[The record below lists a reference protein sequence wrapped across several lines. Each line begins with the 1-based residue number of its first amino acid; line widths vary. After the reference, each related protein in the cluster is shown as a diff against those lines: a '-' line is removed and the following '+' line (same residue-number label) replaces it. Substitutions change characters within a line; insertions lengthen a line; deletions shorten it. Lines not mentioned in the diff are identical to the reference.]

1 MWGDKKEWTKE
12 ELISQLKPMCKYS
25 MYLINIYTFHSMIFL
40 LLLPFLLFSVMSPF
54 ITRNETALFSLC
66 FVFFCF
72 FFLQLNRYKTTHLL
86 LLTRSITPAF
96 LSYLKPFPISSALF
110 MSVMSFIVV
119 VYVCACLFL
128 AVLSLPFWK
137 NKKRYKKLMCM
148 NSLVSDLQFTI
159 MYLLC
164 FSSPLLLSCEVI
176 LYHQHQTSIFFIL
189 ISSSPPFENRP
200 TGRSGGGG
208 CFSYKLQKSKV
219 VPLVSSFKQFLIKRH
234 TEEKGHSSQNS
245 LFYAFLTDTCVL
257 IYFRFSW

>member
-1 MWGDKKEWTKE
+1 
-12 ELISQLKPMCKYS
+12 
-25 MYLINIYTFHSMIFL
+25 
-40 LLLPFLLFSVMSPF
+40 MSPF

-164 FSSPLLLSCEVI
+164 FSSPLLLSGEVI

-208 CFSYKLQKSKV
+208 YVFLTSYKKARLSLSSPLLNSFWSRDTLKKRDTLAKIAYFMHFLQILAFWYIFAFLGSGV
-219 VPLVSSFKQFLIKRH
+219 VSSWLSLCLSACLLPFFLPI
-234 TEEKGHSSQNS
+234 
-245 LFYAFLTDTCVL
+245 FL
-257 IYFRFSW
+257 